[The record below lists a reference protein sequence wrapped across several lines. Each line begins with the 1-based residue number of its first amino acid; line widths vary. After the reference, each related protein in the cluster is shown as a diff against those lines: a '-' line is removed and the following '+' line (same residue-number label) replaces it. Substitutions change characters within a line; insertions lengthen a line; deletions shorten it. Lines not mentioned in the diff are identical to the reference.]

1 MERYSCLGLHDL
13 ESLPLSAYFAE
24 ATQRLKS
31 CLILSRLPNNIS
43 EVRLYSDVV
52 SGLHKKQY
60 CLETGNA
67 KMKSLGHINPPAK
80 FPLASHYIFYWYVM
94 PVPTLNPTSIYI
106 PMCQS
111 SEEVIFSATFTLIET
126 LTTVK
131 SKFYFTNI
139 TMNSEW
145 SSLVRVYSFQRIFQL
160 VRCKG
165 ATGGLRHQFLSTLGK
180 AVWRCVA
187 LGGGIALLASWE

>member
-1 MERYSCLGLHDL
+1 MERYSCLGLHNL

-52 SGLHKKQY
+52 SELHKKQY
-60 CLETGNA
+60 CLETGNV
-67 KMKSLGHINPPAK
+67 KMKSMGQTNPPAK
-80 FPLASHYIFYWYVM
+80 FPLAAHYIFYWYVM
-94 PVPTLNPTSIYI
+94 PVPALNPTSFLLGNI

-126 LTTVK
+126 LTIVK

-139 TMNSEW
+139 TMNSE
-145 SSLVRVYSFQRIFQL
+145 
-160 VRCKG
+160 
-165 ATGGLRHQFLSTLGK
+165 
-180 AVWRCVA
+180 
-187 LGGGIALLASWE
+187 